1 MQVELSPAPRSF
13 CSGRLSPLT
22 GHGCAV
28 RCRSRSLPAG
38 DRCAQPTPATHQPSP
53 ENWSDF
59 PVLGA
64 AVSQVLPAELT
75 WFSRRA
81 RRVADVRNSHDPLQV
96 CLEPPSDRSM
106 PAAILSRHPLV
117 TNSLPRARRTQVLGL
132 GAAETTRPVKK
143 SALISTSALL
153 QLVEAAGARLRR
165 RYSHAVSTHVSF
177 KCVRQNLISCCA
189 WSWAKCSRLCL
200 LLCCTS
206 A

>member
-13 CSGRLSPLT
+13 CSGRLWALT
-22 GHGCAV
+22 WHGCAIPS
-28 RCRSRSLPAG
+28 RSRSLPAG
-38 DRCAQPTPATHQPSP
+38 DRCAHTSPATHQPSP
-53 ENWSDF
+53 ENSSDF
-59 PVLGA
+59 TVLGSG
-64 AVSQVLPAELT
+64 VSQVWPAELT
-75 WFSRRA
+75 WSSRRA
-81 RRVADVRNSHDPLQV
+81 GRVADVQNPHGPLQV
-96 CLEPPSDRSM
+96 CLEPPSDRST

-153 QLVEAAGARLRR
+153 QLVEAAGARIRR
-165 RYSHAVSTHVSF
+165 RFSHAVSTHVSF